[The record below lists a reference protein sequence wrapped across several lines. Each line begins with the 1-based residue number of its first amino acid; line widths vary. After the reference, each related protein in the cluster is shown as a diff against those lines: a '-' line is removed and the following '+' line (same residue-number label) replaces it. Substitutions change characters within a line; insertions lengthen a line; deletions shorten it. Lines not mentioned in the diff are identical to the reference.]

1 MAIDLTK
8 QRLYSLRLA
17 VPEDNRYPYGAFNAY
32 YSNQVFYASTRLY
45 VKYGNLYHYFY
56 GIDNEETLES
66 NITISEMAWFVA
78 YLYYDENRLLDTELS
93 FMELMTDI
101 TNYSKQLSD
110 LPTIPD
116 GYTLKWNIYGVVPY
130 DPFRI
135 NNGSYLKDDY
145 VYKVGKNEDYILKAN
160 NDNPTTYDWLYV
172 YDITNNQL
180 SYEIESMEDFVYDM
194 LSNPK
199 CQVIG
204 DFIEGD
210 RVVEISEEGI
220 GSYYS
225 DISHSPFLKYSCNK
239 YRIDLSTLIFSE
251 IGNNSNTF
259 MSISSVE
266 DYTTTNLGKLTY
278 IKPIDLDSNGYYD
291 FEIENDG
298 VYIITI
304 IHNGNRLYE
313 DYLFISCGVETCIE
327 SLMDSIY
334 CNDLDCCKECNE
346 DMIKDIN
353 FKRNEL
359 NKLMLFLNVISN
371 TINYAKIAY
380 TGTIS
385 LDSELHSNM
394 EKAAQWW
401 TRVEEIISRC
411 GTCNDTITNTG
422 GCSQC

>member
-8 QRLYSLRLA
+8 QRLYSLRLT

-32 YSNQVFYASTRLY
+32 YSNQVFYASIRQDL
-45 VKYGNLYHYFY
+45 NDANIYHYFY
-56 GIDNEETLES
+56 GIDEENTLES
-66 NITISEMAWFVA
+66 NIKISHMAWFVA

-130 DPFRI
+130 DQLRI

-145 VYKVGKNEDYILKAN
+145 VYKVGKAGDYILKAN

-210 RVVEISEEGI
+210 RIIDIEESSNRDTTNFI
-220 GSYYS
+220 E
-225 DISHSPFLKYSCNK
+225 KYSCNEFRV
-239 YRIDLSTLIFSE
+239 YMDNLIFDDKVYPL
-251 IGNNSNTF
+251 SNVY
-259 MSISSVE
+259 IQIAAVE
-266 DYTTTNLGKLTY
+266 DYASRTDGNTTY
-278 IKPIDLDSNGYYD
+278 ILATDLEDGYYH
-291 FEIENDG
+291 FTLENDG
-298 VYIITI
+298 VYIVTVFYNDEI
-304 IHNGNRLYE
+304 LYQE
-313 DYLFISCGVETCIE
+313 YIFAACNVENCIQ
-327 SLMDSIY
+327 SLLNSIY
-334 CNDLDCCKECNE
+334 CNDNDCCSNCDEDFVKEIE
-346 DMIKDIN
+346 

-371 TINYAKIAY
+371 TINYARVSY
-380 TGTIS
+380 TGRVVS
-385 LDSELHSNM
+385 DSELHSNM
-394 EKAAQWW
+394 ERAGEWW
-401 TRVEEIISRC
+401 TRVEEIIDRC
-411 GTCNDTITNTG
+411 GTCGESLTNTG

>member
-32 YSNQVFYASTRLY
+32 YSNQVFYASARQDLKY
-45 VKYGNLYHYFY
+45 VNIYHYFY
-56 GIDNEETLES
+56 DNDHALES
-66 NITISEMAWFVA
+66 NITTSEMAWFVA
-78 YLYYDENRLLDTELS
+78 YLYYDENRLLNTELS

-110 LPTIPD
+110 LPPIPD

-130 DPFRI
+130 DEFRI
-135 NNGSYLKDDY
+135 NNKSYLKDDY
-145 VYKVGKNEDYILKAN
+145 IYKTNNGSQYYIIKAN
-160 NDNPTTYDWLYV
+160 TNDPGAMGWNFI
-172 YDITNNQL
+172 YDINANEL
-180 SYEIESMEDFVYDM
+180 YPGVEMEDFVYDM

-239 YRIDLSTLIFSE
+239 YRIDLSALIFSE

-304 IHNGNRLYE
+304 IHNGKKLYE

-401 TRVEEIISRC
+401 TRVEEIIDRC
-411 GTCNDTITNTG
+411 GTCGESLTNTG